1 MERAGRGAPGRESA
15 YGVRVHSF
23 DLIVLGS
30 GPAGQRA
37 AIQAAKLGK
46 RVAIVEQ
53 QAVVGGMC
61 INTGT
66 VPSKTL
72 REAVLDLSGIRQR
85 VYYGDAYRAKQDIT
99 VQDLLSRAETVIKRE
114 RDVVRAQLVR
124 NNVTIFEGKGAFES
138 AHVVSADDGK
148 DRLQAEAPFIIVAV
162 GSCAST
168 PPGLAVDHKT
178 VLASDDLLHM
188 ARLPR
193 TMVVVGA
200 GIIGLEY
207 ATIFGAIGVQVT
219 LVDKRTELL
228 EMVDREIVEALL
240 YLARGR
246 GVTLRLGEEV
256 DRLEESPDGGRT
268 GRAIVMKSGKRIAA
282 EMVLLSAG
290 RTGATATLGLEKAGL
305 EADARGRLVVNAEY
319 QTRVPH
325 IYAVG
330 DVVGFPALASTSMEQ
345 GRLAACHAFGIPA
358 TSLPDLY
365 PFGIYAIPEIAWVGA
380 TEASLTSKGIPYETG
395 VARYKEIARGN
406 ILGDPDGMLK
416 LLFHL
421 ETHRILGVWCLG
433 TQATELVHVGQAVMA
448 LDGTLDYFVNGVFNY
463 PTLAECYKVA
473 ALHALNKL
481 RGVTF

>member
-1 MERAGRGAPGRESA
+1 
-15 YGVRVHSF
+15 VHAF
-23 DLIVLGS
+23 DLIVVGS

-37 AIQAAKLGK
+37 AVQGAKLGK

-53 QAVVGGMC
+53 QAVLGGMC

-85 VYYGDAYRAKQDIT
+85 VYYGDAYRAKSDISMP
-99 VQDLLSRAETVIKRE
+99 DLLMRAETVIKKE
-114 RDVVRAQLVR
+114 RDVIRAQLVR
-124 NNVTIFEGKGAFES
+124 NNVAIFEGRGAFES
-138 AHVVSADDGK
+138 ARVVVVDGGAI
-148 DRLQAEAPFIIVAV
+148 RHELEAPFIIVAV
-162 GSCAST
+162 GSCAAT
-168 PPGLAVDHKT
+168 PEGLQVDHKT
-178 VLASDDLLHM
+178 VIASDDLLHM
-188 ARLPR
+188 DRLPR

-207 ATIFGAIGVQVT
+207 ATIFGAVGVQVT

-228 EMVDREIVEALL
+228 EMVDREIVEAFL
-240 YLARGR
+240 YLARSR

-256 DRLEESPDGGRT
+256 ARLDESPDGGRT

-290 RTGATATLGLEKAGL
+290 RTGATAGLGLDKAGL
-305 EADARGRLVVNAEY
+305 EADKRGRLVVNKEY
-319 QTRVPH
+319 QTSVPH

-358 TSLPDLY
+358 TTLPELY

-380 TEASLTSKGIPYETG
+380 TEASLTAQGIPYETG
-395 VARYKEIARGN
+395 VARYREIARGN

-421 ETHRILGVWCLG
+421 ETRRILGVWCLG

-481 RGVTF
+481 RGVSF